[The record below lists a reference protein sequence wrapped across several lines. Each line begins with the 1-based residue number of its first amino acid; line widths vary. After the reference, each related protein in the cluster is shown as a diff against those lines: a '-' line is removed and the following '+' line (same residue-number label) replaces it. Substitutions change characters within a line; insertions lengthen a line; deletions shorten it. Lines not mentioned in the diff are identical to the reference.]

1 MEPTSTPVET
11 IAEKVPANLSKA
23 ELVNLMMDVID
34 SMMSECDKQS
44 IGYNKMITA
53 AQSRW
58 AAVHDK
64 DVYSCGVV
72 YKKLHAGMDNTNG

>member
-34 SMMSECDKQS
+34 SMMSECEKQQINYS
-44 IGYNKMITA
+44 RTRDA
-53 AQSRW
+53 AEYRW
-58 AAVHDK
+58 AAIHNKSPYAVGK
-64 DVYSCGVV
+64 DIEVESVNV
-72 YKKLHAGMDNTNG
+72 